1 MTASEI
7 LETEEIRFVLPF
19 PSIFYATI
27 FLAESQGFFAGVGLR
42 SRVAYAERGGDP
54 VEGLIGGIGEIAV
67 GGVVRLMR
75 LPKDETQK
83 FAIIG
88 QINGASGFSILG
100 RRPGPFQWTDMRSRK
115 FIPFAESRTPWLFTQ
130 SVLSRHRVDP
140 EQMHLMPAANTDEAV
155 RLFLAGDAD
164 FIELPEP
171 AISALLVSAEA
182 SLCVSMAKVLGDMPF
197 SVLIAPSDLL
207 QSDADRLHRAVEAI
221 RRTQHWIYRSS
232 PEFIT
237 RCLSKLFP
245 DIAPPVMSMAV
256 LNYWGNLVWASDA
269 AIAKPS
275 FEGMQQMIVRS
286 GERLR
291 EIDFGRVINP
301 VSTLS
306 DTAP

>member
-140 EQMHLMPAANTDEAV
+140 EQMHFMPAANTDEAV
-155 RLFLAGDAD
+155 LFAFPWPKFLG
-164 FIELPEP
+164 ICRSVSLLLPATFCSPMRIVSTARSKQSGEP
-171 AISALLVSAEA
+171 SI
-182 SLCVSMAKVLGDMPF
+182 GF
-197 SVLIAPSDLL
+197 T
-207 QSDADRLHRAVEAI
+207 DRR
-221 RRTQHWIYRSS
+221 RSS
-232 PEFIT
+232 
-237 RCLSKLFP
+237 
-245 DIAPPVMSMAV
+245 
-256 LNYWGNLVWASDA
+256 
-269 AIAKPS
+269 
-275 FEGMQQMIVRS
+275 
-286 GERLR
+286 
-291 EIDFGRVINP
+291 
-301 VSTLS
+301 
-306 DTAP
+306 